1 MQDRTARYGGST
13 RLTPVVGVILVGFLA
28 GSMLLGCSS
37 TADSPV
43 TIFADPGQYQ
53 YFNCEQL
60 AGQRKYWTGRE
71 QEIKQLMDKADQN
84 AGGAIVNVLAYK
96 ADHVAA
102 TEQVKLIEAA
112 ARSKNCETPATWRSN
127 SVIR

>member
-1 MQDRTARYGGST
+1 MQDRTARYR
-13 RLTPVVGVILVGFLA
+13 RLSKLPPVAGVILA
-28 GSMLLGCSS
+28 GAMLLGCTS
-37 TADSPV
+37 TGDSPV
-43 TIFADPGQYQ
+43 TVFADPGQYQ

-71 QEIKQLMDKADQN
+71 QEIKQLMDKADQG

-102 TEQVKLIEAA
+102 TEQVQLIEAA
-112 ARSKNCETPATWRSN
+112 ARSKNCETPANWRSN
-127 SVIR
+127 SVVR